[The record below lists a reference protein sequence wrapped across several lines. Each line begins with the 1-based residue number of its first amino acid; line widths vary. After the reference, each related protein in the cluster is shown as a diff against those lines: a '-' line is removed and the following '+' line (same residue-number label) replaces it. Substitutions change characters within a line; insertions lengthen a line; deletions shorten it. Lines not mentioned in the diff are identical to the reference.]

1 MRNASCSI
9 TFKLTPA
16 QLAQLKEAIGTQD
29 DAWLGMSHHVRMAAL
44 NWARG
49 ILSSQRLR
57 QIRRDVVSKTGG
69 AK

>member
-16 QLAQLKEAIGTQD
+16 QLTQLKEAIGTQD
-29 DAWLGMSHHVRMAAL
+29 DAWLGVSHHVRTAAL

-49 ILSSQRLR
+49 VLSSQRLR
-57 QIRRDVVSKTGG
+57 TMRHAVEKR
-69 AK
+69 